1 MRRSR
6 AIAQQGPKGILRQS
20 PSDTMVISEVPASPG
35 DITRCLFPA
44 KNNMKRKKAKG
55 TKRPPVQLRFV
66 LSPLPKHSS
75 ARNQGTSSEGH
86 RGETSLTTAP
96 EESVIES
103 EEEETAE
110 PELQASPVP
119 SKLYDIS
126 GAYNPYWYKFVKLVP
141 RPEFD
146 HLQKPGNK
154 HARVAYCTKCNAEVH
169 FEKGRSYTAAA
180 VADCVMG

>member
-1 MRRSR
+1 
-6 AIAQQGPKGILRQS
+6 
-20 PSDTMVISEVPASPG
+20 MVISEVPALPG

-44 KNNMKRKKAKG
+44 KNNKKRKKAKE

-75 ARNQGTSSEGH
+75 ARNQDTSSEGH

-96 EESVIES
+96 EETVIES
-103 EEEETAE
+103 EEESAE

-126 GAYNPYWYKFVKLVP
+126 GAHNKNWYKFIKLVP
-141 RPEFD
+141 RPEFE

-154 HARVAYCTKCNAEVH
+154 H
-169 FEKGRSYTAAA
+169 G
-180 VADCVMG
+180 DGPQP

>member
-1 MRRSR
+1 
-6 AIAQQGPKGILRQS
+6 
-20 PSDTMVISEVPASPG
+20 MVISEVSASPG

-44 KNNMKRKKAKG
+44 KNNMKRKKARG

-86 RGETSLTTAP
+86 RSETSFTTAP
-96 EESVIES
+96 EETVIES

-126 GAYNPYWYKFVKLVP
+126 GAHNPYWYKFIKLVP
-141 RPEFD
+141 RPEFE

-154 HARVAYCTKCNAEVH
+154 HARVAYSTKCNADPIH
-169 FEKGRSYTAAA
+169 KKANQSK
-180 VADCVMG
+180 

>member
-1 MRRSR
+1 
-6 AIAQQGPKGILRQS
+6 
-20 PSDTMVISEVPASPG
+20 MVISEVPASPG

-44 KNNMKRKKAKG
+44 KKNKKRKKAKG

-66 LSPLPKHSS
+66 LSPLPKTSS
-75 ARNQGTSSEGH
+75 ARNEGTSSEGH

-96 EESVIES
+96 EETVIES

-110 PELQASPVP
+110 PDLQTYPVP

-126 GAYNPYWYKFVKLVP
+126 GAHNPYRYTFIKLVP
-141 RPEFD
+141 RPEFE

-154 HARVAYCTKCNAEVH
+154 HARVAYLLITKRSRGNKSDP
-169 FEKGRSYTAAA
+169 FESLLTFYVSGT
-180 VADCVMG
+180 